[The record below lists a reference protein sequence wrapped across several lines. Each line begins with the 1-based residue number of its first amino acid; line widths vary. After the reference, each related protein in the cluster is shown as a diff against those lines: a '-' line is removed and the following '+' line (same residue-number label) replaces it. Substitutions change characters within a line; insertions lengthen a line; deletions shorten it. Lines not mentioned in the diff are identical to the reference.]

1 MAAIAAMFPGQ
12 GSQTVGMGKDFFET
26 NERARERFLSA
37 DKVLGYALS
46 KLCFEGPRETL
57 TLTENAQPALLTA
70 GYAAYEIAGIDVVA
84 AAGHSLGE
92 YTALVAAGVLSF
104 EDAVQLVHKRGK
116 YMQEAVPAGIG
127 KMLAVMGPR
136 EEEIAG
142 RIRSVS
148 TGTVGIANLNCPGQ
162 TVIAGDNEGLDAFA
176 AGLGA
181 TAKLIPLNVSAPFH
195 CRLMQP
201 AAEALAR
208 DLDAIRFQDPQ
219 FPVYAN
225 VNAAMVRTGE
235 QARELLKQQVCA
247 TVRWTDSMQNM
258 IAEQAITLAVEF
270 GPGGVLSKLLRRI
283 DDAVARAEVLDS
295 QSLERAREIV
305 AVRVPGRLGD

>member
-1 MAAIAAMFPGQ
+1 MAKIAALFPGQ
-12 GSQTVGMGKDFFET
+12 GSQSVGMGKDFFET
-26 NERARERFLSA
+26 DERARERFVSA
-37 DKVLGYALS
+37 DKVLGYPLS
-46 KLCFEGPRETL
+46 KLCFEGPRENL
-57 TLTENAQPALLTA
+57 TLTANAQPALLTA
-70 GYAAYEIAGIDVVA
+70 GYIAFELAGIDVAA

-116 YMQEAVPAGIG
+116 YMQEAVPAGTG
-127 KMLAVMGPR
+127 KMLAVMGPN
-136 EEEIAG
+136 EEEIAK
-142 RIRSVS
+142 RIRAVS
-148 TGTVGIANLNCPGQ
+148 TGTVEIANLNCPGQ
-162 TVIAGDNEGLDAFA
+162 TVVAGDNEGLDAFA

-208 DLDAIRFQDPQ
+208 DLDAIRFQDPK
-219 FPVYAN
+219 FPIYAN
-225 VNAAMVRTGE
+225 VTAAIVRTGE

-270 GPGGVLSKLLRRI
+270 GPGGVLSKLLKRI
-283 DDAVARAEVLDS
+283 GDAVARTEIFDS
-295 QSLERAREIV
+295 PSLKRARV
-305 AVRVPGRLGD
+305 VLGESLPVHD